1 MTTRT
6 RNLAIGS
13 LLVLF
18 AGLAT
23 GAIAYFGLPI
33 SALTAASEPDEL
45 RFLPGNSTLVA
56 FADVHEIMTSELRQK
71 LRGALPFEGRG
82 QRTFQDETGIN
93 IETDIDHL
101 VFALTPHD
109 ASERPDHTGLVIA
122 RGRFDAVRIE
132 TAMRDRGAH
141 VDEYKGKRIVTV
153 SPSATSSTPIPQPSP
168 DPSAGAAA
176 APTRRDSL
184 SLSFLEPG
192 LVVVGSTAL
201 IRSAIDLQS
210 GGESV
215 LSNDDV
221 MSRIKGLES
230 GNMWAVG
237 RFDALTLRANLT
249 AGMAGQLPAIT
260 WFAAS
265 GQVDS
270 GIRASVK
277 AETRDEASANGLRD
291 IVRGVVAFA
300 KMQTGTRPDLQPLL
314 DTIQL
319 GGNGQ
324 TVTLSFDLSP
334 QLLET
339 LTNSLRLTPP
349 PLPR

>member
-6 RNLAIGS
+6 RNFAIGS

-18 AGLAT
+18 VGLAT

-33 SALTAASEPDEL
+33 SALTAASGPDEL
-45 RFLPGNSTLVA
+45 KFLPGNSTLVA
-56 FADVHEIMTSELRQK
+56 FADVHEVMTSELRQK

-82 QRTFQDETGIN
+82 QQTFQDATGIN
-93 IETDIDHL
+93 IETDIDRV
-101 VFALTPHD
+101 VFALTPSGTPD
-109 ASERPDHTGLVIA
+109 RPQSSALVIS

-132 TAMRDRGAH
+132 TAMRERGAT
-141 VDEYKGKRIVTV
+141 VDEYKGKRILTV
-153 SPSATSSTPIPQPSP
+153 SPPATTSQPSG
-168 DPSAGAAA
+168 DPSTGASPARHE
-176 APTRRDSL
+176 PL
-184 SLSFLEPG
+184 SLSFVEPG

-210 GGESV
+210 GGASV

-221 MSRIKGLES
+221 MSRIKGLEA
-230 GNMWAVG
+230 GNVWAVG
-237 RFDALTLRANLT
+237 RFEDLALGSRLSS
-249 AGMAGQLPAIT
+249 GMAGQLPAIT

-270 GIRASVK
+270 GLKASVK

-291 IVRGVVAFA
+291 IVRGFIAFA
-300 KMQTGTRPDLQPLL
+300 KMQAGNRPELQPLL

-324 TVTLSFDLSP
+324 LVTLSLEVSP

-339 LTNSLRLTPP
+339 LTNGLRPATPA
-349 PLPR
+349 LPR